1 MTLDLAQ
8 FHDTFFAESFEAL
21 DSMEAAL
28 LKLSAGDVDL
38 ELINTIFRVAH
49 SIKGGSATF
58 GFTDVA
64 GFTHTLETL
73 LDQMRAGKRRV
84 DSGLVDMLLRSCDL
98 MREMLGATQ
107 DKQADGQG
115 ARRRAARRDR
125 THHGHAGRGT
135 DRYGCGCGCAGAGS
149 ARLSPAET
157 RSGWRIHFVPGPK
170 LLRNGNDPLRLL
182 RELTTLAPCE
192 VRVDAKWVPPLAELD
207 PEECRLS
214 WRIEMT
220 GAVAEAA
227 IKRGVRL
234 GRRRVR
240 TEHRGLW
247 PRCRR
252 HRDDAGAQTTR
263 RRGIRDAGARGS
275 SRCRG
280 RAIAAAAPPPPAA
293 VEEQRRQTGASRRT
307 GAPAAR
313 VVRSAS
319 ASRRSTSC

>member
-28 LKLSAGDVDL
+28 LKLSAGEADL
-38 ELINTIFRVAH
+38 ELVNTIFRVAH

-58 GFTDVA
+58 GFADVA

-84 DSGLVDMLLRSCDL
+84 DSGLVDTLLRSCDL

-107 DKQADGQG
+107 AKQPMDKGRVAALHAEIELIMAMPGRGAD
-115 ARRRAARRDR
+115 RAARLRP
-125 THHGHAGRGT
+125 
-135 DRYGCGCGCAGAGS
+135 
-149 ARLSPAET
+149 PAAAPAASTPEPGET

-182 RELTTLAPCE
+182 RELATLAPCE

-214 WRIEMT
+214 WRIEVN
-220 GAVAEAA
+220 GPVKEAA
-227 IKRGVRL
+227 IKAVFDWVDGECDL
-234 GRRRVR
+234 NIEAFG
-240 TEHRGLW
+240 
-247 PRCRR
+247 PAADADC
-252 HRDDAGAQTTR
+252 DDAGARNYPPAWNSR
-263 RRGIRDAGARGS
+263 RRR
-275 SRCRG
+275 
-280 RAIAAAAPPPPAA
+280 P
-293 VEEQRRQTGASRRT
+293 RQLPLR
-307 GAPAAR
+307 
-313 VVRSAS
+313 
-319 ASRRSTSC
+319 